1 MEKQCNCGGT
11 GDCVSREDYKKA
23 LKATAYLAEKVRILE
38 EKYKLALFSPEAEN
52 GSISESV
59 NTSFQPP
66 SPPETTQDLESLRS
80 KGNGWGKSTWNE
92 DNQIK
97 VTMANLLPPG
107 LSSGKEIKLEDK
119 DTVLTGEECDSNNHV
134 KKHDQSYWRDD

>member
-23 LKATAYLAEKVRILE
+23 LQATAYLAEKVKILE

-59 NTSFQPP
+59 NTSLQPP
-66 SPPETTQDLESLRS
+66 SPPEKTQDLQSLKT
-80 KGNGWGKSTWNE
+80 KGNGWGSNEWNQE
-92 DNQIK
+92 NQVK
-97 VTMANLLPPG
+97 VTMANPLPPG
-107 LSSGKEIKLEDK
+107 LSSAKEIKLEDK
-119 DTVLTGEECDSNNHV
+119 DTVLDEECMSC
-134 KKHDQSYWRDD
+134 SA